1 MISPRKPRDD
11 RGSAAVE
18 LTLAVPALVIMLALM
33 VAGGRLWFARASV
46 TESAYAAARAGSL
59 ARNAGQ
65 AGGDGERAAARSLDT
80 AGLRCSAGAVDVDT
94 SGFGVTVGT
103 PATIR
108 ATVTCSVA
116 FADLVLPGMPGSI
129 TLRESG
135 SSALDTY
142 RGRT

>member
-1 MISPRKPRDD
+1 MSSRRKPRDD

-18 LTLAVPALVIMLALM
+18 LTLAVPVLVIMLALM

-59 ARNAGQ
+59 SRTAGQ
-65 AGGDGERAAARSLDT
+65 AGSDGERAAARMLDT
-80 AGLRCSAGAVDVDT
+80 AGLRCSTRTVDVDT
-94 SGFGVTVGT
+94 SGFGVAVGN

-108 ATVTCSVA
+108 ATVTCSVP
-116 FADLVLPGMPGSI
+116 FADLVLPGMPGTI

>member
-1 MISPRKPRDD
+1 MISPRRPRDD

-18 LTLAVPALVIMLALM
+18 LTLAVPALVIMLALL

-59 ARNAGQ
+59 SRTAGQ

-80 AGLRCSAGAVDVDT
+80 AGLRCSTRRST
-94 SGFGVTVGT
+94 ST
-103 PATIR
+103 PAVSESPSEVRPRLR
-108 ATVTCSVA
+108 ATVTCSVP

-129 TLRESG
+129 TLRASG
-135 SSALDTY
+135 QSALDTY